1 MKILLWFRRVFLV
14 LGAWALA
21 GMVTRLTRHHFLKG
35 GIVYSSGGPI
45 LEHVVSTYYQ
55 SLWALIA
62 GATCGFGLETRRPVL
77 TGAVLAGVALLSIAA
92 TLVLNPSYLDA
103 MPHPRALVVLAVLV
117 FMGAYACGAALQ
129 GRVMKHGGGDAP

>member
-1 MKILLWFRRVFLV
+1 MTIVLWFRRVVIV

-21 GMVTRLTRHHFLKG
+21 GAVTRLTRHHLLKG

-62 GATCGFGLETRRPVL
+62 GATCGFGIETRRPVL

-92 TLVLNPSYLDA
+92 TFVVNPAYVDGL
-103 MPHPRALVVLAVLV
+103 PHARALVVLAALV
-117 FMGAYACGAALQ
+117 FVGAYALGAALQ
-129 GRVMKHGGGDAP
+129 HRIMRQGVGDAP